1 MIRISLIAAVALFLG
16 LSAQAHDY
24 TVGSLKIGHPWSR
37 ATPKGA
43 TIGVGYLKITNTGTA
58 PDRLIGGSSDVSSRF
73 ELHSMTMDNGV
84 MKMRPVAGGI
94 EIKPG
99 ATVELK
105 PEGTHAMFVG
115 LKEPLVQ
122 GRRVKAAL
130 EFEKA
135 GKVEVEFVVEAI
147 GVVHGADPAA
157 HEMPGMKMK

>member
-1 MIRISLIAAVALFLG
+1 MIRISLIAALALFLG
-16 LSAQAHDY
+16 LSAQAHEY
-24 TVGSLKIGHPWSR
+24 NLGSLHIGHPWSR

-43 TIGVGYLKITNTGTA
+43 TIGVGYLKVTNNGSA
-58 PDRLIGGSSDVSSRF
+58 ADRLIGGSTDAAVRF

-99 ATVELK
+99 ETVELK
-105 PEGTHAMFVG
+105 PEGYHVMFAG

-122 GRRVKAAL
+122 GRRVKATL

-135 GKVEVEFVVEAI
+135 GKVEVEFVVDAI
-147 GVVHGADPAA
+147 GATHGNDPAV
-157 HEMPGMKMK
+157 HDMPGMKMK